1 MFHRVF
7 WIETEGLTVCLSEG
21 WQKSPEVSFFFPP
34 WGKIFFRNPKI
45 LKYKAFNTVFF
56 LFNDFSL
63 KKGLFYSSRKNWMDG

>member
-7 WIETEGLTVCLSEG
+7 WIETEGLNVCLGAGRISG
-21 WQKSPEVSFFFPP
+21 SPFISSV
-34 WGKIFFRNPKI
+34 GKIFFRNPKI

-63 KKGLFYSSRKNWMDG
+63 KKGLFYSRCKNWMDG